1 MFRIIIFHR
10 LKSISFGIYRFIKNY
25 RIKKIYLCTN
35 GCWTVYLKSD
45 VKINQFLRFDD
56 DILTAIENPCY
67 QSTAS
72 PIISK
77 GGFKDAFL

>member
-35 GCWTVYLKSD
+35 EYRTYLKSD

-56 DILTAIENPCY
+56 DILTAIEN
-67 QSTAS
+67 
-72 PIISK
+72 K
-77 GGFKDAFL
+77 MVKN

>member
-45 VKINQFLRFDD
+45 VKINQFSRFDD
-56 DILTAIENPCY
+56 DIFTAIEN
-67 QSTAS
+67 
-72 PIISK
+72 K
-77 GGFKDAFL
+77 MVKN